1 MNTCE
6 RVHAEQKH
14 VDVLFWPSSLKGGL
28 SFSRGFITIQ
38 AEQTFLQFFALES
51 VQMLSRT
58 VCDAC
63 SISACFTVNSGWSQ
77 SQQSRERAGVVCVH
91 DG

>member
-14 VDVLFWPSSLKGGL
+14 VDVLFWPSSPQGGPSL
-28 SFSRGFITIQ
+28 SRGFITIQ
-38 AEQTFLQFFALES
+38 AEQKLLQFFALES
-51 VQMLSRT
+51 VQMLSRP

-63 SISACFTVNSGWSQ
+63 SISALFSL
-77 SQQSRERAGVVCVH
+77 
-91 DG
+91 

>member
-38 AEQTFLQFFALES
+38 AEQKFLQFFAVES

-63 SISACFTVNSGWSQ
+63 SISACFHCKQRLVSVTAEQ
-77 SQQSRERAGVVCVH
+77 RASRSRLCS
-91 DG
+91 